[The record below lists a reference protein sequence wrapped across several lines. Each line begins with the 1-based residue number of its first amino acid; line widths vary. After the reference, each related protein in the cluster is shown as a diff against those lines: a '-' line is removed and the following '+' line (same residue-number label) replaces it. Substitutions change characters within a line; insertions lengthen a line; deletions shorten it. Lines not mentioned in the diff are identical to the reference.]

1 MFVLV
6 LNQLITMLIIG
17 VGGFIFA
24 KLFKVEEGN
33 RKFLSKLLLYFINPC
48 VVIQSFNKEFDA
60 EKMKLLIFV
69 FILSFAIHFIMI
81 GVGILSSKNVL
92 DRLGV
97 ALTNCGFVGIP
108 LIRGVFGDEGV
119 FFLMGYLV
127 VFNIV
132 VWTYGYYQL
141 SGTISLKKIITNPN
155 IICVILGII
164 IYCLPCTLPNII
176 AKPVSMIG
184 DLNTATSMIL
194 LGILLADF
202 KLAEGKEY
210 AWDIVKFCLSRL
222 FICGLINIAVL
233 FVVYKVFGFI
243 PNVRMLC
250 FVVLICSMCPAAT
263 SIPSLA
269 CVFDKNASYASV
281 IVSISSVVCIVSL
294 PIMVALADFIL
305 K

>member
-17 VGGFIFA
+17 IGGFVFA
-24 KLFKVEEGN
+24 KSFKVN
-33 RKFLSKLLLYFINPC
+33 DTQRKFLSKLLLYFINPC

-60 EKMKLLIFV
+60 EKMKLLVFV
-69 FILSFAIHFIMI
+69 FILSFIIHFIMI
-81 GVGILSSKNVL
+81 GIGILSSKNVL
-92 DRLGV
+92 DKLGV

-141 SGTISLKKIITNPN
+141 SGTISLKKIFTNPN
-155 IICVILGII
+155 IICVIAGII
-164 IYCLPCTLPNII
+164 LYCLPFTLPQII

-202 KLAEGKEY
+202 KISEGKEY
-210 AWDIVKFCLSRL
+210 SLSIVKFCLFRL
-222 FICGLINIAVL
+222 FICGLVNIAVL
-233 FVVYKVFGFI
+233 YFVNKIFGFI
-243 PNVRMLC
+243 PDVRMLC

-294 PIMVALADFIL
+294 PLMVALADFII